1 MEENDRKRW
10 KKMTGKGGR
19 KLQDKV
25 DENYC
30 KKWTKT
36 AVKDG
41 RILQSKKEK
50 IDW

>member
-1 MEENDRKRW
+1 
-10 KKMTGKGGR
+10 MTGKGGR

-25 DENYC
+25 DENYW